1 MHEESKRIQVGA
13 VNESLWL
20 IEPNFTMLLSFHYD
34 FFESLGIFLS
44 MSFAERY
51 LCFGDRAAVVKGNEI
66 GKSG

>member
-1 MHEESKRIQVGA
+1 MHEESERNQVGA

-20 IEPNFTMLLSFHYD
+20 IEPNFTMPLSFHYD

-44 MSFAERY
+44 MSVAGTY
-51 LCFGDRAAVVKGNEI
+51 SCFGDRAAVVKGNAI

>member
-20 IEPNFTMLLSFHYD
+20 IEPNSTMPLSVHND